1 MSWRLHGDGWELVQ
15 VFVIWPNPNTL
26 VGEAAA
32 APATSAVMC
41 FHFNSLHPKY
51 VVLRMYVVVLCHHYS

>member
-32 APATSAVMC
+32 AAATSALMC

-51 VVLRMYVVVLCHHYS
+51 VVRMYVVVLCHHYS